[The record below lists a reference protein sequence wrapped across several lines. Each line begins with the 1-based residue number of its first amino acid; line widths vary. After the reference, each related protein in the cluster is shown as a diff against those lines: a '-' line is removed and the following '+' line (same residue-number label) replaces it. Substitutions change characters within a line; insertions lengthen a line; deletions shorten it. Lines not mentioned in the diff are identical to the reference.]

1 MGEDV
6 SGEGSVGSVDFSPAS
21 PSTWQKLDLLLAFSL
36 TTVTSRRGGAAG
48 GGGGGKN
55 SFKCRLPLGISRQM
69 G

>member
-6 SGEGSVGSVDFSPAS
+6 SGEASVGSVDFSPAS

-48 GGGGGKN
+48 GGGGG
-55 SFKCRLPLGISRQM
+55 G
-69 G
+69 GG